1 MQDLSRL
8 PTQWQLSHDILRV
21 VTQTTTVLQQAERQ
35 LDAASPW
42 KARVLGI
49 LAEQT
54 PEQAA
59 DAALLGRA
67 LCHLQVLQ
75 ALLTEHHLVL
85 HRRLVQVGVKQV
97 DNGIEGRTCQ

>member
-1 MQDLSRL
+1 M
-8 PTQWQLSHDILRV
+8 QWQLSHDILRV

-42 KARVLGI
+42 KARALGI
-49 LAEQT
+49 LAEQA

-59 DAALLGRA
+59 DAAHLGRA

-85 HRRLVQVGVKQV
+85 HRRLLQVGVNQI
-97 DNGIEGRTCQ
+97 DTGIGCLSCYS